1 MFRAAVVDTAAA
13 HNDIR
18 LHEIQAAVTADQE
31 EFRKISAV
39 QEVCYCDASSYHI
52 VTANSPENVD
62 ETDFNL
68 SEVRG
73 HWRNITGQRSTGTI
87 ANVGATYWAPP
98 VICNNKNICGLNPRA
113 KLPCWQRVR
122 LPLHNGPHI
131 SPNTEVM

>member
-1 MFRAAVVDTAAA
+1 M
-13 HNDIR
+13 
-18 LHEIQAAVTADQE
+18 
-31 EFRKISAV
+31 

-52 VTANSPENVD
+52 VTVNSPENVD

-87 ANVGATYWAPP
+87 ASVGATYWAPP

-113 KLPCWQRVR
+113 NLPCWQRVR
-122 LPLHNGPHI
+122 LPLHNGQHI